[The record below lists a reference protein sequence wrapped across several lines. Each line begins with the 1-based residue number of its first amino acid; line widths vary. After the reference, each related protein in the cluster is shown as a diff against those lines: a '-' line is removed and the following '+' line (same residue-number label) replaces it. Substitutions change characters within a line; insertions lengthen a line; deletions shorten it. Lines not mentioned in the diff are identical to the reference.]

1 MTFFFINNIP
11 KLTASLNL
19 VILTFIVQKVLICSA
34 ALLSSRVPF
43 PRDPQHGPNTYTLT
57 NSRGWVPF
65 RLDTSLLLLGGE
77 DDDISAATYT
87 NNRKLQ
93 KQKERLIVVPT
104 KTAPSTES
112 TFWYSVEETKMNSH
126 KIPCEPNLDR
136 NGPLPPGSYMP
147 SKQCLITVG
156 IDTTSYAN
164 NSSFFD
170 KMDVL
175 RGMQRYIDQG
185 LTAFQMAN
193 YNNMLDEGT
202 IFGALWKQTPRSVLS
217 SCHLTCK
224 LHPIPTQGAFQ
235 KFQVRNSILTGCLSR
250 IGAEHIDTILVPCEY
265 TT

>member
-1 MTFFFINNIP
+1 MTFFFINSTSP
-11 KLTASLNL
+11 KLMALLNL
-19 VILTFIVQKVLICSA
+19 VIFTFIVQKVLICFA
-34 ALLSSRVPF
+34 ALLSNRFPF
-43 PRDPQHGPNTYTLT
+43 PHDPQHGPGTFT
-57 NSRGWVPF
+57 NNRGF
-65 RLDTSLLLLGGE
+65 RSSLDTSLLLGGE
-77 DDDISAATYT
+77 DDDLSATTYR

-93 KQKERLIVVPT
+93 QQKESSIVVLT

-112 TFWYSVEETKMNSH
+112 TFWYSVEEPKMSSH

-156 IDTTSYAN
+156 IDTTPYAN

-185 LTAFQMAN
+185 LTTFQMAN
-193 YNNMLDEGT
+193 YDNMLDEGT

-217 SCHLTCK
+217 SCHLMCK
-224 LHPIPTQGAFQ
+224 LRPSPTQGGFQ